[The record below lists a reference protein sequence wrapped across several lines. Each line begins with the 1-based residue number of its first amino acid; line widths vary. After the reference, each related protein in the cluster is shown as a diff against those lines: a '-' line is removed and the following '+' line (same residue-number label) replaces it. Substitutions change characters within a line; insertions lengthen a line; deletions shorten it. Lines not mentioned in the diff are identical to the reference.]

1 MQCSNKLFA
10 KAWLSTQLLL
20 LLRLQSTFATA
31 LDPSVFPKDF
41 IFGTATAA
49 YQVEGAYD
57 EDGRGMSVWDTFSQ
71 TPGKVYNN
79 ENGNIADDQYH
90 RIEDDIKI
98 LQALGVQAYRLSISW
113 TRVLPTGRAPAN
125 AAGLAYYHRV
135 FDLLQEAGIAP
146 YVTLFHWDT
155 PQALDDEYGSW
166 LSDEIVPDFEAYVD
180 VCFQEFGD
188 RVKRWFTLN
197 EPWTVAIN
205 SYGVGSFAPGR
216 CSDRAKCDEGDST
229 TEPYLVAHNMLLAHA
244 AAVHLY
250 RQSYQAEQGGQIGIV
265 LNIDHIVPMNPA
277 SELDQRAADQRQ
289 QFQFAWY
296 ADPLH
301 FGAYPA
307 VMREL
312 LGDRLPTFTAEQS
325 KRLAGSFDFIGM
337 NHYTSYY
344 ATYKPLS
351 ITGKGFNWFDWW
363 DSEAQVFAD
372 RDGQLIGPASASP
385 WLFVYPEGIS
395 ASLLWAAARYPGTDW
410 YITENGV
417 PTPGEAD
424 MTAEEAKGDAFR
436 QAYLEGYIAQ
446 VGLALAA
453 GVPVKGYFIW
463 SLMDNFEWADG
474 YSKRFGIVYIDYEN
488 DLERTP
494 KDSFQF
500 YADLISSHQ
509 NPSNPVLTWLWTFL
523 TNNQVLCEVALAVA
537 LGVLAALAARRVG
550 RARQRKHYEKMRGGA
565 AQLLPTPKQRGEGQ
579 ATMAQEE
586 NSKPHTIRPPVRKY
600 LPQFKKTTP
609 SPLPSEAPDN

>member
-1 MQCSNKLFA
+1 
-10 KAWLSTQLLL
+10 
-20 LLRLQSTFATA
+20 QSTFATA

-155 PQALDDEYGSW
+155 PQALDDEYGAMRRGWSCVGLVGKLPSTSPSASSKNCFPCSHDPW
-166 LSDEIVPDFEAYVD
+166 LFSSAPPPCRSVVGWRRSVP
-180 VCFQEFGD
+180 
-188 RVKRWFTLN
+188 
-197 EPWTVAIN
+197 
-205 SYGVGSFAPGR
+205 GVGSPER
-216 CSDRAKCDEGDST
+216 RS
-229 TEPYLVAHNMLLAHA
+229 PYLVAHNMLLAHA

-277 SELDQRAADQRQ
+277 SELVRRHCCSTIFTIV
-289 QFQFAWY
+289 FQFAWY

-307 VMREL
+307 VMCEL

-363 DSEAQVFAD
+363 DSEVMSAFGHDQTPLTFD
-372 RDGQLIGPASASP
+372 LIGPASASP

-424 MTAEEAKGDAFR
+424 MTAEEAKGDTFR
-436 QAYLEGYIAQ
+436 QAYLEGTSAQ

-453 GVPVKGYFIW
+453 G
-463 SLMDNFEWADG
+463 S
-474 YSKRFGIVYIDYEN
+474 R
-488 DLERTP
+488 
-494 KDSFQF
+494 Q
-500 YADLISSHQ
+500 
-509 NPSNPVLTWLWTFL
+509 
-523 TNNQVLCEVALAVA
+523 
-537 LGVLAALAARRVG
+537 GVLHLEPHGQPSGRRVG
-550 RARQRKHYEKMRGGA
+550 TARG
-565 AQLLPTPKQRGEGQ
+565 LVSSIL
-579 ATMAQEE
+579 TM
-586 NSKPHTIRPPVRKY
+586 
-600 LPQFKKTTP
+600 KTT
-609 SPLPSEAPDN
+609 SSAPQRILSSFTLISYRHI